1 MMNNNTLPDF
11 IIIDDDPINNLI
23 CQKMVE
29 LTIKGSFMQTFTEPE
44 KGLEYLMSAYAAENA
59 KNAILFLDINMP
71 HLNGWDV
78 LERFKNFPGS
88 VKQHIKIYMLSSS
101 VDPQDQEKAGDSPLV
116 SGFISKPLS
125 QAKLQT
131 TFPDLAAQSA

>member
-1 MMNNNTLPDF
+1 MNDNSLPDF

-23 CQKMVE
+23 CQKMIE
-29 LTIKGSFMQTFTEPE
+29 LTIQGATVHTFTIPE
-44 KGLEYLMSAYAAENA
+44 KGLEYIMSAYIVENA

-78 LERFKNFPGS
+78 LERFKNFPDL

-125 QAKLQT
+125 QAKLHAV
-131 TFPDLAAQSA
+131 FPDL